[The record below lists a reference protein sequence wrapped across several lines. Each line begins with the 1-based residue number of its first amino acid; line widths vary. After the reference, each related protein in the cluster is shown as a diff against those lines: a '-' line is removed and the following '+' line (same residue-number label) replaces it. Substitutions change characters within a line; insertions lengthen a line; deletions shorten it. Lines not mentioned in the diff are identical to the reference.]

1 MATFRQILQ
10 NLLDIGILAVGFY
23 YLLLLFRGTRAMH
36 VLKGLALFAVI
47 YFLSIQWQLEAIHW
61 VFSRLTT
68 ALLIVMVVV
77 FQPEIR
83 RALARVGQTGFFGR
97 MLSEGSS
104 YVDEVV
110 RACSIMSKRRV
121 GALVVVTREAGIQS
135 IIDTGTPI
143 DSIVKAEIL
152 TTIFTPYST
161 LHDGAVVIRDGRIA
175 AASCM
180 LPLTEKIDIDK
191 SLGTR
196 HRAGIGITEESDAV
210 VVIVSEETGSISV
223 AAEGRLVRDHDR
235 ESLSKLLKQLL
246 RMEGGR

>member
-1 MATFRQILQ
+1 M
-10 NLLDIGILAVGFY
+10 DIGRILVHLADISLLAIGFY

-36 VLKGLALFAVI
+36 VLKGVALFAVI
-47 YFLSIQWQLEAIHW
+47 YYIAYQWNLEAVYY

-68 ALLIVMVVV
+68 VLLIVIVVV

-104 YVDEVV
+104 YIDEVV

-121 GALVVVTREAGIQS
+121 GALIVITREAGIQS
-135 IIDTGTPI
+135 VIDTGTPI
-143 DSIVKAEIL
+143 DSVVKAEVL

-180 LPLTEKIDIDK
+180 LPLSEKLDLDK

-196 HRAGIGITEESDAV
+196 HRAGIGLSEESDAV
-210 VVIVSEETGSISV
+210 VVIVSEETGTISV
-223 AAEGRLVRDHDR
+223 SVGGRLLRDQDR
-235 ESLSKLLKQLL
+235 ESLSKLLNQLL